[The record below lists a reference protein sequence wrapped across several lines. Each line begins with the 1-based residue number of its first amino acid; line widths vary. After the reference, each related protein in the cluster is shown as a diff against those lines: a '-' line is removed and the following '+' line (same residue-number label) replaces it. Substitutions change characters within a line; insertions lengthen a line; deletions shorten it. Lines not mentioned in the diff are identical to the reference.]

1 MKNATKYF
9 EFLRS
14 IPHKSFDRAKCI
26 VVESS
31 DSVINDIKA
40 ENTQILENLEIYE
53 KISVNLYKYNK
64 VRVESIPFKHK

>member
-1 MKNATKYF
+1 MPQNI
-9 EFLRS
+9 LRFIWS
-14 IPHKSFDRAKCI
+14 IPLFDRTKCI

-64 VRVESIPFKHK
+64 VRVESHLNIVEI